1 MKLQLAAQVRTD
13 MLRILQD
20 TAHGV
25 LPAHH
30 VRDPD
35 LRTTHDNSKEPSSNR
50 NREHS
55 SEAIWTW
62 PKWGG

>member
-1 MKLQLAAQVRTD
+1 MKLQVAAQVRTD

-20 TAHGV
+20 TARGV

-35 LRTTHDNSKEPSSNR
+35 LRTTHDNSKGPSSNR

-55 SEAIWTW
+55 PEAIWTW